1 VGMRQPGVVTV
12 GQESILQSRI
22 GNNFADARQQVE
34 DLATHASQGYLQLIE
49 TLTFGG
55 HISDDGIRF
64 GQHRIRSAQINGD
77 YNALVTF
84 ELVDPVL
91 LLQEKQ
97 LALSEVQAGLMSRD
111 RYWTISRLEN
121 RTEERDKGL
130 MSRDRYWTISRLE
143 NRTEERDNLLEDEID
158 KDPRVHSI
166 LVEKVLREKGLHEFA
181 EEERVRREEGGTANG
196 TQPGRRGPPI
206 NGTQP
211 DIIDPLANVGED
223 MAGNQPAGGLGS
235 AARAARQLRQPI
247 GGVEGRA
254 VMPDQRR

>member
-1 VGMRQPGVVTV
+1 VVTV

-121 RTEERDKGL
+121 RTEERD
-130 MSRDRYWTISRLE
+130 
-143 NRTEERDNLLEDEID
+143 NLLEDEID
-158 KDPRVHSI
+158 RDPRVHSI

-196 TQPGRRGPPI
+196 TQP
-206 NGTQP
+206 
-211 DIIDPLANVGED
+211 DLIDSLANVGED
-223 MAGNQPAGGLGS
+223 IAGNQPAGGLGS

>member
-1 VGMRQPGVVTV
+1 
-12 GQESILQSRI
+12 
-22 GNNFADARQQVE
+22 
-34 DLATHASQGYLQLIE
+34 
-49 TLTFGG
+49 
-55 HISDDGIRF
+55 
-64 GQHRIRSAQINGD
+64 
-77 YNALVTF
+77 
-84 ELVDPVL
+84 
-91 LLQEKQ
+91 
-97 LALSEVQAGLMSRD
+97 
-111 RYWTISRLEN
+111 
-121 RTEERDKGL
+121 

-196 TQPGRRGPPI
+196 TQP
-206 NGTQP
+206 
-211 DIIDPLANVGED
+211 DLIDSLANVGED